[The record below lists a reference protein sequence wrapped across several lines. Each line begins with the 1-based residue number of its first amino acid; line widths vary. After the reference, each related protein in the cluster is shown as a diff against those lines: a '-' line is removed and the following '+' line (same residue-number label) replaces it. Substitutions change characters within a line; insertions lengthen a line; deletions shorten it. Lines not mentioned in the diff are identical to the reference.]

1 VTVLLGIRLIV
12 MVASAA
18 VALVSG
24 LHAAGEEITLLVGF
38 LAVHALLAVLVVT
51 IRHRSTAL
59 SAFGVVVMLDGV
71 GVQYAEHRLG
81 PRLGVDLLLAT
92 FLASVCLVA
101 SYRTGVKLAV
111 WQSLLIVL
119 DDRAVQN
126 GLLPPPADTD
136 PQRILAELALL
147 WLLVVVICIAAAINE
162 RELRRRRYDAEAMQD
177 FSSQLHLDDGSD
189 AVLRRLCGFLVDEL
203 DAGRL
208 VVCGLRDGRLTVL
221 QAHGPVS
228 PAPVACTDSR
238 SALLDLTDDPARP
251 ALVLRLD
258 PARDAWLATLLPGAR
273 RLVALSLT
281 DLETAPG
288 EQAAVWAVFE
298 HQGSSGS
305 RVERR
310 VITAAAQAAAIARLA
325 LSRAEL
331 FRRARISAATDGLT
345 GVANRRTFDQRLAEL
360 AGPANMSGAALL
372 LVDIDH
378 FKAVNDTHGHQ
389 AGDQVLQSVAEALS
403 RVTPPGATVARFGGE
418 EFAILLPVGDLAA
431 AAALGETARA
441 GVAAGSRPVPV
452 TVSVGVDAQPAGQVD
467 AAALV
472 AASDAGLYRAK
483 QTGRNRVCLPPSP
496 IPRQVAPPTGP
507 ATAPTTGPAT
517 APTTGPATGPA
528 TGSPPRTTA
537 G

>member
-1 VTVLLGIRLIV
+1 
-12 MVASAA
+12 
-18 VALVSG
+18 
-24 LHAAGEEITLLVGF
+24 
-38 LAVHALLAVLVVT
+38 
-51 IRHRSTAL
+51 
-59 SAFGVVVMLDGV
+59 
-71 GVQYAEHRLG
+71 
-81 PRLGVDLLLAT
+81 
-92 FLASVCLVA
+92 
-101 SYRTGVKLAV
+101 
-111 WQSLLIVL
+111 
-119 DDRAVQN
+119 VQN
-126 GLLPPPADTD
+126 GLLPAPAENA
-136 PQRILAELALL
+136 PHRMVAELALL

-177 FSSQLHLDDGSD
+177 FSSQLHLDDGPD

-208 VVCGLRDGRLTVL
+208 VVCGLRGGRLTVL
-221 QAHGPVS
+221 QTHGPVS
-228 PAPVACTDSR
+228 PAPPAGTGGR
-238 SALLDLTDDPARP
+238 SALLDLADDPSRP
-251 ALVLRLD
+251 ALLLRLD

-281 DLETAPG
+281 DPQTAPG
-288 EQAAVWAVFE
+288 EQEAVWAVFE
-298 HQGSSGS
+298 HRGSTGS

-310 VITAAAQAAAIARLA
+310 VVTAAAQAAAIARLA

-331 FRRARISAATDGLT
+331 FRRVRISAATDGLT
-345 GVANRRTFDQRLAEL
+345 GVANRRTFDQRLVEL
-360 AGPANMSGAALL
+360 AGPGHTFGAALL

-389 AGDQVLQSVAEALS
+389 AGDQVLQSVAEALA

-441 GVAAGSRPVPV
+441 SVAAGSGPVPV

-483 QTGRNRVCLPPSP
+483 QTGRNRVCLPPGP
-496 IPRQVAPPTGP
+496 IPRQPAPPRDASSGSPTGP
-507 ATAPTTGPAT
+507 PA
-517 APTTGPATGPA
+517 G
-528 TGSPPRTTA
+528 
-537 G
+537 